1 MDLKRFLLAPGAV
14 KISSAPDGYDVQLL
28 AQASQK
34 TDRPCIYI
42 ARDDSHASQ
51 VEQLLSFMTP
61 DARVAVLPAWD
72 CLPYDR
78 VSPNPEVIAERLKT
92 LCQLAAEPD
101 RFDIVVVTANAALQ
115 RMPAKSGLAEA
126 SILIAKGKSLE
137 EKKLFNYLQQNG
149 YHRSGTVREHGE
161 YAVRGGIIDI
171 FPAGS
176 DNPVR
181 LDLFGDELES
191 LRYFDAVSQKTIGEA
206 EELTLIPVSE
216 VILDD
221 GSIARFRKNY
231 RDQFGAETRDDL
243 LYEAVSEGR
252 RYPGMEHWLPFFH
265 EQVDTVFEY
274 LPDSP
279 VFLDGQ
285 IDDVVHARCEAV
297 QDYFQARQQALEISQ
312 RRKGNIE
319 DGSTVYKPIPP
330 DTLFLTE
337 EEWRN
342 RLSMRP
348 ALQFTPYALPDD
360 IGEIP
365 VVDAG
370 AKAAVDFTE
379 TRKKQDENVFEA
391 LKQRLEGHNNQR
403 HLIVAYT
410 EGSKDRLQT
419 LMQEKGFGA
428 LPTLSDWTELE
439 KLKPGQDA
447 FAVMELDRGFE
458 TDNLVVYT
466 EQDILGERLARAPKK
481 RRRRGEEFISE
492 ISALELG
499 DLVVHVDHGIG
510 RYDGLETLTVD
521 QAPHDCLRIL
531 YADDDRL
538 YVPVENIETLSRFG
552 SEESTAQLD
561 KLGGVAWQARKAK
574 IKERVKEIADK
585 LLKIAAERALRK
597 GESVSPTEG
606 AYDEFCARFRYIETD
621 DQAKAILDVA
631 NDLSSGRPMDRLVCG
646 DVGFGKT
653 EVALRAAFIAAMNG
667 MQVAVVVPTTLLARQ
682 HYKNFAERF
691 NGLPINVAQLSRLVS
706 GKEATA
712 TRKALADGQVDIVIG
727 THALLSKN
735 IGFANLGLLIVD
747 EEQHFGVTQ
756 KERLKALKSNVHVL
770 TLTATPIPRT
780 LQMALTG
787 VRELSIIATPPVDRL
802 AVRTFVLPYDP
813 VVLREAIMREH
824 YRGGQVY
831 YVCPRVAD
839 LGRMRDKLHDLVP
852 EIKIAMAHGQ
862 MAPSDLEDIM
872 NDFVDGKYD
881 LLLSTNIVESGL
893 DIPTAN
899 TMIIHRSDMF
909 GLAQLYQLRGRIGRS
924 KTRAYCYLTLPP
936 GQIINEAAKKRLD
949 VMQTL
954 DNLGAGFTLASHD
967 LDIRGAGNLLGDEQ
981 SGHIKEVGV
990 ELYQR
995 MLEEAVA
1002 AARDDIHEEQE
1013 ETWSPTINLGTAVLI
1028 PEPYVT
1034 DLSVRLNLYRRLSSL
1049 GTKKEIDSFAVEL
1062 ADRFG
1067 PLPQEV
1073 KNLLQVVAI
1082 KQYCKRAGVEKVDAG
1097 PKGAVVSFRNDGFAN
1112 PVGLIGFM
1120 QQQLNT
1126 LKLRPDQKLVIMR
1139 PWENHEKR
1147 LIGVT
1152 KFMAKL
1158 AQIAGAAT
1166 S

>member
-1 MDLKRFLLAPGAV
+1 MDLKRYLLAPGDV
-14 KISSAPDGYDVQLL
+14 KICSAPDGYDAHILGS
-28 AQASQK
+28 AIKQAEG
-34 TDRPCIYI
+34 PVMYV

-51 VEQLLSFMTP
+51 MAQLLSFMAP
-61 DARVAVLPAWD
+61 NARVEILPAWD

-78 VSPNPEVIAERLKT
+78 VSPNAEVVADRLKT
-92 LCQLAAEPD
+92 LCLLASAPVTL
-101 RFDIVVVTANAALQ
+101 DILIVTANAAVQ
-115 RMPAKSGLAEA
+115 RMPAKSRLAHA
-126 SILIAKGKSLE
+126 SVHIKKGGQIVE
-137 EKKLFNYLQQNG
+137 DRLFDYLQQNG
-149 YHRSGTVREHGE
+149 YHRAGTVREHGE

-171 FPAGS
+171 YPAGS
-176 DNPVR
+176 PNPIR
-181 LDLFGDELES
+181 LDLFGDEVES
-191 LRYFDAVSQKTIGEA
+191 LRHFDPVSQKTIGDA
-206 EELTLIPVSE
+206 DELTLIPVSE
-216 VILDD
+216 VTLDED
-221 GSIARFRKNY
+221 SIALFRKNY
-231 RDQFGAETRDDL
+231 RDEFGADTKDDA

-252 RYPGMEHWLPFFH
+252 RYPGLEHWLPYFH
-265 EQVDTVFEY
+265 AGLDTVFDY
-274 LPDSP
+274 LPDVP

-285 IDDVVHARCEAV
+285 VEDALKARAEAIA
-297 QDYFQARQQALEISQ
+297 DYFQARQEVLEIKQ
-312 RRKGNIE
+312 RRKGAVD
-319 DGSTVYKPIPP
+319 DGSAVYKPIPP
-330 DTLFLTE
+330 ATLFLE
-337 EEWRN
+337 LEEWHS
-342 RLSMRP
+342 RLAQRP
-348 ALQFTPYALPDD
+348 TLHFTPYALPEDSGD
-360 IGEIP
+360 IP
-365 VVDAG
+365 VLDAG
-370 AKAAVDFTE
+370 GKIATDFTE
-379 TRKKQDENVFEA
+379 DRAHPERSIFEA
-391 LKQRLEGHNNQR
+391 LGARLKQHADKAR
-403 HLIVAYT
+403 LIVAFS
-410 EGSKDRLQT
+410 EGSRDRLKT
-419 LMQEKGFGA
+419 LMKEKGLDDIPA
-428 LPTLSDWTELE
+428 VESWRDVLQLR
-439 KLKPGQDA
+439 PGQDA
-447 FAVMELDRGFE
+447 MAVMELDRGFE
-458 TDNLVVYT
+458 TKDLVVYT
-466 EQDILGERLARAPKK
+466 EQDILGERLSRPPRK

-492 ISALELG
+492 VSALELG

-521 QAPHDCLRIL
+521 KAPHDCLRVL

-597 GESVSPTEG
+597 GEAITPTEG
-606 AYDEFCARFRYIETD
+606 AYDEFCARFRYVETD
-621 DQAKAILDVA
+621 DQARAILEVA
-631 NDLSSGRPMDRLVCG
+631 NDLASGKPMDRLVCG

-653 EVALRAAFIAAMNG
+653 EVALRAAFIAAMSG

-691 NGLPINVAQLSRLVS
+691 SGLPVKVAQLSRLVT
-706 GKEATA
+706 GKETA
-712 TRKALADGQVDIVIG
+712 DTKKGLEEGRVDIVIG
-727 THALLSKN
+727 THALLSKG
-735 IGFANLGLLIVD
+735 IKFANLGLLIVD

-780 LQMALTG
+780 LQMALSG

-831 YVCPRVAD
+831 YVCPRVSD
-839 LGRMRDKLHDLVP
+839 LARTRDKLRELVP
-852 EIKIAMAHGQ
+852 EIKMAMAHGQ
-862 MAPSDLEDIM
+862 LPASELEDIM

-936 GQIINEAAKKRLD
+936 GRIVSEAAKKRLD

-1002 AARDDIHEEQE
+1002 AARDDFRDEVE

-1028 PEPYVT
+1028 PESYVT
-1034 DLSVRLNLYRRLSSL
+1034 DLSVRLSLYRRLSTL
-1049 GTKKEIDSFAVEL
+1049 ADKKELDAFAVEL

-1073 KNLLQVVAI
+1073 KNLLQIFAV

-1097 PKGAVVSFRNDGFAN
+1097 PKGAVVSFRNDAFAN

-1139 PWENHEKR
+1139 PWEDSEKR

-1158 AQIAGAAT
+1158 AQIAET
-1166 S
+1166 KT

>member
-28 AQASQK
+28 AQASQQ

-126 SILIAKGKSLE
+126 SIVIAKGKSLE

-252 RYPGMEHWLPFFH
+252 HFPG
-265 EQVDTVFEY
+265 
-274 LPDSP
+274 
-279 VFLDGQ
+279 
-285 IDDVVHARCEAV
+285 
-297 QDYFQARQQALEISQ
+297 
-312 RRKGNIE
+312 
-319 DGSTVYKPIPP
+319 
-330 DTLFLTE
+330 
-337 EEWRN
+337 
-342 RLSMRP
+342 
-348 ALQFTPYALPDD
+348 
-360 IGEIP
+360 
-365 VVDAG
+365 
-370 AKAAVDFTE
+370 
-379 TRKKQDENVFEA
+379 
-391 LKQRLEGHNNQR
+391 
-403 HLIVAYT
+403 
-410 EGSKDRLQT
+410 
-419 LMQEKGFGA
+419 
-428 LPTLSDWTELE
+428 
-439 KLKPGQDA
+439 
-447 FAVMELDRGFE
+447 MELDRGFE

-597 GESVSPTEG
+597 GEAVSPTEG
-606 AYDEFCARFRYIETD
+606 AYDEFCTRFRYIETD

-787 VRELSIIATPPVDRL
+787 VRELNIIATPPVDRL

-862 MAPSDLEDIM
+862 MAPSELEDIM

-1049 GTKKEIDSFAVEL
+1049 DTKKEIDSFAVEL

-1126 LKLRPDQKLVIMR
+1126 LKLRPDQKQVIMR